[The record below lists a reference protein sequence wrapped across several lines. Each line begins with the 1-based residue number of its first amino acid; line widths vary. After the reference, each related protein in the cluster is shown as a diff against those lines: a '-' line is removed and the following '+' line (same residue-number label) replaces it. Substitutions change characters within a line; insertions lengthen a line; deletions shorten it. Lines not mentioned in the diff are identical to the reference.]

1 MGNIGIPSFDMI
13 EDINS
18 ETVIVYELSCHQL
31 EYTKLSPQ
39 IAIMLNLYPEH
50 LDHYG
55 TYEKYVHAKEN
66 IYRYQGVGDMLVC
79 NSDNLPDNYKGKLLS
94 VSMTGKN
101 ADIKV
106 EERDILYAGEK
117 LHIAEENTLLVGNHN
132 VFNIA
137 VAYAVCREYSVDRES
152 FFEALKT
159 YKPLAHRLE
168 FVTEK
173 DGIRYYDDS
182 ISTICETTIQA
193 LESLKNV
200 GSVIIGG
207 MDRGI
212 DYTPLAD
219 YLETA
224 EVDNVILIP
233 DTGKRIYDMLNGK
246 QIFARLILAEDLRDA
261 VRVAREVTQKGK
273 ICVMSPAAASYGFF
287 KNFEDRGRAFKEYI
301 AE

>member
-1 MGNIGIPSFDMI
+1 MI